1 MIRQHCLTED
11 QLGAILE
18 HRLGRDDEAAAW
30 LHISEC
36 DECAAVFNELSDQH
50 GNRTRFGQ
58 YRLINLLGRGG
69 MGEVFL
75 ARGPSERPVVLKR
88 ILGTLLDNPDML
100 HAFLD
105 ETRIAARLRHPHIV
119 RIDELGEVDGEW
131 FVRMEYVEG
140 ASLYEVMRRV
150 IAAQIL
156 PPLEVVLAIGSAL
169 ASALDYAHHAVDA
182 EGLPLGLVHRDV
194 TPHNVLLSR
203 KGEVKLIDFGVARAE
218 QSLMRTVPGTLKGKL
233 AYMSLEQA
241 QGKVVDGR
249 TDLFA
254 LGVCL
259 WEALTTR
266 RLFRGETEA
275 QTLQRVFAGQ
285 VSPPSLY
292 RLDVPAEVD
301 ALVLKALARKPEDR
315 FSRGAH
321 LVEAIE
327 TQIARMGLPPGA
339 EAIAELMRVLFAE
352 AGQVAGL
359 TSDEE
364 PTAHDTAHSV
374 ERDATS
380 PDGPSALA
388 KARQAHGQ
396 TLAKQAERALDLS
409 AERDAPALLPD
420 DEHGLIGRAA
430 ELADLH
436 QLIGFGTRLITL
448 VGPGGVGKS
457 RLAREVA
464 RQQVSR
470 FRGKV
475 WLADL
480 SSARSIEDVCLS
492 ISDALGV
499 ALPAGG
505 SPVEAIGAVLAS
517 RRECLLVIDHAEV
530 LPLAL
535 DLAMTEWLRVAR
547 DASFLVCSQVAL
559 GNQSE
564 RSYEVNPLPLDAEGE
579 TDSEAMTLFLERAKA
594 INPRFP
600 TSRSARELVRK
611 LVRRL
616 EGIPLAIELAAAQMA
631 EAPLESLSAAEEK
644 SLPGGPSA
652 FAPIDAAF
660 DTTWSRLS
668 DEERSALVQCAVFV
682 GGFDVEAGIAVIRW
696 SKPQTQAH
704 PDRVLKVL
712 HQLRAKSLLRV
723 GFSPKSRQPRYGMYD
738 SIRSRVQSRLLHEEA
753 PARLRHAEHYL
764 ALGER
769 LGPEAE
775 KGASVLDVLSVEREN
790 LLRAWEHWL
799 GRPDDGP
806 KTALRVLLALDAMF
820 VVRGPYGAH
829 LTMLDS
835 VLKRL
840 GSPKE
845 RAPALEARARV
856 LFSRG
861 RLGDA
866 AADLVELMAQ
876 PLDAG
881 PAGRALA
888 YLASVRKQE
897 GNLSLATAL
906 YERALGLLEQADD
919 TRMRGRVIAHLSAIA
934 QEEGNPHAAKL
945 GVEALR
951 LHRQASDRRFEGV
964 TLTNLAVLQQANGDW
979 EAAEESCT
987 QAIAVHREVGN
998 RRSEGIAV
1006 TNLADLERDR
1016 EANDLALVLY
1026 RRAIG
1031 IHREVG
1037 NRRFEGVCLL
1047 NQALLMMEQASV
1059 APAAELLDEALGL
1072 FQLVGDKRHA
1082 ALSLGARGA
1091 LKAMRKKAS
1100 AIDDFEAAKALLG
1113 ATDVGFSSALEVYRA
1128 QVQYAEARR
1137 LERDGQIDEAK
1148 AWREAA
1154 AARVESVTTQGPL
1167 GSLAQRFEHVRMALR
1182 VLRGWLAR

>member
-1 MIRQHCLTED
+1 MIRQDCLTED

-18 HRLGRDDEAAAW
+18 QRLGRADEAAAW
-30 LHISEC
+30 LHISDC
-36 DECAAVFNELSDQH
+36 DECAAVFNELSEQH
-50 GNRTRFGQ
+50 GNRTRFGP
-58 YRLINLLGRGG
+58 YKLINLLGRGG

-88 ILGTLLDNPDML
+88 ILGSLLDNPDML

-105 ETRIAARLRHPHIV
+105 ETRIAARLRHPNIV

-140 ASLYEVMRRV
+140 ASLFEVMRRV
-150 IAAQIL
+150 LEARL
-156 PPLEVVLAIGSAL
+156 SPKLEVVLAIGSAL
-169 ASALDYAHHAVDA
+169 ASALDYAHHALDA

-241 QGKVVDGR
+241 QGRVVDGR
-249 TDLFA
+249 SDLFA

-285 VSPPSLY
+285 VPPPSLY

-315 FSRGAH
+315 FSRGAE
-321 LVEAIE
+321 LVEAIDTE
-327 TQIARMGLPPGA
+327 VGRLGLPSGA
-339 EAIAELMRVLFAE
+339 EAIAELMRVLFPQ
-352 AGQVAGL
+352 AGQVVGL

-364 PTAHDTAHSV
+364 PTAHDTAHSL
-374 ERDATS
+374 EREATS

-388 KARQAHGQ
+388 KARSAHGQ
-396 TLAKQAERALDLS
+396 KIARANDLS
-409 AERDAPALLPD
+409 AERDAPAQLPD
-420 DEHGLIGRAA
+420 DEHRLIGRAA

-436 QLIGFGTRLITL
+436 QLIGYGSRLITL

-457 RLAREVA
+457 RLAREVS

-470 FRGKV
+470 FRGRV

-480 SSARSIEDVCLS
+480 TGARGIEDVCLS
-492 ISDALGV
+492 IADALGV
-499 ALPAGG
+499 ALPAAGA
-505 SPVEAIGAVLAS
+505 PVDSIGHVLAS

-535 DLAMTEWLRVAR
+535 DLAMTEWLRIAK

-564 RSYEVNPLPLDAEGE
+564 RSYEVTPLPLDSQGQ
-579 TDSEAMTLFLERAKA
+579 TDSDAMVLFFERATA
-594 INPRFP
+594 LNPRFP

-631 EAPLESLSAAEEK
+631 QAPLESLSAAEDQ
-644 SLPGGPSA
+644 SMSGGSNG
-652 FAPIDAAF
+652 FVPIDAAF

-668 DEERSALVQCAVFV
+668 DEERSALVQCAVFS
-682 GGFDVEAGIAVIRW
+682 GGFTADAAINVIRW
-696 SKPQTQAH
+696 SPDPSLAH
-704 PDRVLKVL
+704 PDQVLKVL
-712 HQLRAKSLLRV
+712 HQLRAKSLVRV
-723 GFSPKSRQPRYGMYD
+723 GFSPKSRLPRYGMYEA
-738 SIRSRVQSRLLHEEA
+738 IRSRLVSRLPHHEA

-790 LLRAWEHWL
+790 LARAWEHWL
-799 GRPDDGP
+799 GRPGDGP
-806 KTALRVLLALDAMF
+806 KQALRVLLALDAMF

-829 LTMLDS
+829 LAMLDS
-835 VLKRL
+835 VLSKL
-840 GSPKE
+840 KTPEE

-861 RLGDA
+861 RLADA
-866 AADLVELMAQ
+866 AADLEELMAQ
-876 PLDAG
+876 PLEAG

-897 GNLSLATAL
+897 GALPIATGL
-906 YERALGLLEQADD
+906 YERALTLLEQADD
-919 TRMRGRVIAHLSAIA
+919 TRMRGRVIANLSAIA
-934 QEEGNPHAAKL
+934 QEQGSEHAARL
-945 GVEALR
+945 GAEALR
-951 LHRQASDRRFEGV
+951 LHRLAGDRRFEGV

-979 EAAEESCT
+979 EAAEQSCT

-1016 EANDLALVLY
+1016 EANDLAVVLY

-1047 NQALLMMEQASV
+1047 NQALLMMEQASL
-1059 APAAELLDEALGL
+1059 PQAAELLDEALGL

-1082 ALSLGARGA
+1082 ALALGARGT
-1091 LKAMRKKAS
+1091 LKAMRKDAT
-1100 AIDDFEAAKALLG
+1100 AVDDFEASKPLL
-1113 ATDVGFSSALEVYRA
+1113 APTDLGFLSALEVYRA
-1128 QVQYAEARR
+1128 QLQYAEARR
-1137 LERDGQIDEAK
+1137 LEKTGQVDEAK

-1154 AARVESVTTQGPL
+1154 AARVESVTAPSEL

-1182 VLRGWLAR
+1182 VLRGWLGRSP